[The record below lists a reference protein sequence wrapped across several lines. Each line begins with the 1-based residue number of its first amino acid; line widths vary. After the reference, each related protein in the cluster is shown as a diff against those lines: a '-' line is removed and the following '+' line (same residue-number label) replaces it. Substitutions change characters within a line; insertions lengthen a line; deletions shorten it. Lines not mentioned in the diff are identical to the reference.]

1 MEALPYLRSKPLL
14 AALALLTA
22 AVGLVAT
29 PASAASAA
37 PAKPVARTLPATSHF
52 FVDPAS
58 KSAAQALTD
67 LKAGQVKDALS
78 MAELASWPVAQWF
91 TGTAAPAQTTHDMA
105 ALQAKAAR
113 QHQVPVAVAYDVP
126 GRDCSQYSA
135 GGAAT
140 GADYAAWVD
149 ALAQGIG
156 SHRTVVVL
164 EPDGLALSPAYC
176 GGTAQQQT
184 DRLAQLSA
192 AVDRLEQQSGALV
205 YLDGGHSAWQNV
217 GTQAQLLLQ
226 GGLAQAQGFF
236 LNVSNYQTDADLT
249 RYGTEVAECSWYL
262 RNTPGATAD
271 DCANQYWPAADADA
285 WYTAHVPAT
294 AVLPHFVIDS
304 SRNGQG
310 PWTPAAGT
318 YTGDPQTWCN
328 PPDRGLGTRPTA
340 NTGVPLLD
348 AFLWIKVPGES
359 DGSCTRGTAGPADP
373 EYGITDPAAGAWW
386 PAQALSLAQDAAPA
400 LRFNLASL
408 LAPFAR

>member
-14 AALALLTA
+14 TALAALAA
-22 AVGLVAT
+22 VVGLGAG
-29 PASAASAA
+29 PASAAGAA
-37 PAKPVARTLPATSHF
+37 PRPAAAAAHTLPAGSRF
-52 FVDPAS
+52 FVDPGS
-58 KSAAQALTD
+58 KAAAQALTD
-67 LKAGQVKDALS
+67 LKAGRLKDALT

-91 TGTAAPAQTTHDMA
+91 NGTAAPATTTHDMA
-105 ALQAKAAR
+105 VLQAKAVLA
-113 QHQVPVAVAYDVP
+113 HQVPVAVAYNIP
-126 GRDCSQYSA
+126 GRDCAQYSA

-140 GADYAAWVD
+140 SADYAAWIN
-149 ALAQGIG
+149 ALAAGIG

-184 DRLAQLSA
+184 DRLDQLNA
-192 AVDRLEQQSGALV
+192 AVDRLEQQPGALV

-226 GGLAQAQGFF
+226 AGVSRAQGFF

-249 RYGTEVAECSWYL
+249 RYGTEVAQCTWYL
-262 RNTPGATAD
+262 QHTAGASAD

-285 WYTAHVPAT
+285 WYSAHVPAG
-294 AVLPHFVIDS
+294 VPLPHFVIDS

-328 PPDRGLGTRPTA
+328 PPGRGLGTRPTA
-340 NTGVPLLD
+340 DTGVPLLD

-373 EYGITDPAAGAWW
+373 EYGSTDPAAGVWW
-386 PAQALSLAQDAAPA
+386 PAQALGLARTAAPA
-400 LRFNLASL
+400 LRFNLA
-408 LAPFAR
+408 PFD

>member
-1 MEALPYLRSKPLL
+1 MEALPRIRTKS
-14 AALALLTA
+14 LLTA
-22 AVGLVAT
+22 LVTLATVVGLCAGPVG
-29 PASAASAA
+29 AAAA
-37 PAKPVARTLPATSHF
+37 AGSTTSARTLPSNTRF
-52 FVDPAS
+52 FVDPGS
-58 KSAAQALTD
+58 KAVGQALTD
-67 LKAGQVKDALS
+67 LKAGHLKDAAT

-91 TGTAAPAQTTHDMA
+91 DGTATPADTTHAMA
-105 ALQAKAAR
+105 LLQAKAALAR
-113 QHQVPVAVAYDVP
+113 QVPVAVAYNIP
-126 GRDCSQYSA
+126 GRDCAQYSA

-140 GADYAAWVD
+140 SADYAAWID
-149 ALAQGIG
+149 ALAKGIG
-156 SHRTVVVL
+156 NHRTVVIL

-184 DRLAQLSA
+184 DRLAQLNA

-226 GGLAQAQGFF
+226 GGVSQAQGFF

-249 RYGTEVAECSWYL
+249 RYGTEVAECTWYL
-262 RNTPGATAD
+262 HNTPGASAD

-285 WYTAHVPAT
+285 WYSAHVPAD

-310 PWTPAAGT
+310 PWTPAAGV

-328 PPDRGLGTRPTA
+328 PPGRGLGTRPTA

-373 EYGITDPAAGAWW
+373 EYGAVDPAAGVWW

-400 LRFNLASL
+400 LRLNTG
-408 LAPFAR
+408 R